1 MREGDALGRGRGREW
16 MWEGREGEGE
26 REGERASVEV
36 LYCSD
41 GFLVFGGVQ
50 NTIVVC

>member
-1 MREGDALGRGRGREW
+1 MEEGEFVRGRE
-16 MWEGREGEGE
+16 GK
-26 REGERASVEV
+26 EGERASVEV

-41 GFLVFGGVQ
+41 GFLVIRGVQ